1 MDKVWRVRDKNKRKN
16 TTKGKARVDKVEGE
30 ELLEAYWRLREEI
43 GIKTYL
49 HGLMDENAETAIL
62 CRGPGPAK
70 NKLYRGIPVVRRR
83 AKMHRCAI
91 VGKETRVQLTS

>member
-49 HGLMDENAETAIL
+49 HGLMDD
-62 CRGPGPAK
+62 AK
-70 NKLYRGIPVVRRR
+70 TLKLRFCAGDLDLPKINYTEEYR
-83 AKMHRCAI
+83 
-91 VGKETRVQLTS
+91 